1 MQNFRRYGGLHYAA
15 RNNIVRNYI
24 GNTDNKSVITAFGQ
38 LNSKIVYHSHIDL
51 CGNSLLNVN
60 SIYFLDGTVQNT
72 AYVPSPS
79 GSTGLMEPNDMI
91 AILVKEVDILK
102 DRLSVLEKN

>member
-1 MQNFRRYGGLHYAA
+1 MPNFRKYGGLEYAPA
-15 RNNIVRNYI
+15 NNIVRNYI
-24 GNTDNKSVITAFGQ
+24 GNTDNKSITTAFGQ
-38 LNSKIVYHSHIDL
+38 MNSKIVYHSHIDL

-60 SIYFLDGTVQNT
+60 SIYFLDGTIQTT
-72 AYVPSPS
+72 AYIPGHTGPI
-79 GSTGLMEPNDMI
+79 GLMEPNDMI